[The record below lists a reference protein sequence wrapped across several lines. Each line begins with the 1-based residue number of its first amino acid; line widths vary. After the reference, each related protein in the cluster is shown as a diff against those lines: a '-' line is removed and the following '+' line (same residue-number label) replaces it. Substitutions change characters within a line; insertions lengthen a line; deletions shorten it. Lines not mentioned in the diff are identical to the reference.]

1 MSIKLRTSI
10 PGPASLAL
18 AARRAR
24 AVPSSVS
31 MTTPVFVRSARG
43 AVIEDVDGNSL
54 LDFAGGI
61 GCVNAGHAAPAI
73 TEAVRHQAEHFL
85 HTCFMVAPYEG
96 YVAVAEQLN
105 VLAPGPSEKR
115 TFLANSGAEVV
126 ENAIKLA
133 RAYTGRTAIL
143 CFDHAYHGRTYMAMA
158 LTSKNIPYKDGFAPF
173 PGEVYRVPYPYCYRE
188 GCTPGEHHCCARSE
202 DDLVQA
208 LFAEVDATNVAAI
221 IVEPVLGEGGFV
233 VPPPEFLPM
242 LRSVCTRFGIVFI
255 ADEVQTGFGRT
266 GALFACDHQDVEP
279 DLLLTAKSIASGLP
293 LAAITGRADIMDH
306 PVAGAL
312 GGTFGGNPLS
322 CAAALATFALFE
334 DGILVERA
342 RALGERFRTRALAW
356 QQRFAAVGDVR
367 GLGAMQAIELVEDQ
381 SSQRPATTLTKAVQR
396 AAYERGLIL
405 VTAGTFGNV
414 LRLLVPLVA
423 TDAELVE
430 GLDVME
436 QALLASLSNAGWGS
450 RAAPSKPE
458 TLLTDALAPVPS

>member
-31 MTTPVFVRSARG
+31 MTTPVFVRSAHG
-43 AVIEDVDGNSL
+43 ALIEDVDGNSL

-61 GCVNAGHAAPAI
+61 GCVNAGHTAPTI
-73 TEAVRHQAEHFL
+73 TDAVRQQAEHFL

-105 VLAPGPSEKR
+105 ALAPGPAEKR
-115 TFLANSGAEVV
+115 TFLANTGAEVV

-133 RAYTGRTAIL
+133 RSYTGRSAIL

-158 LTSKNIPYKDGFAPF
+158 LTSKSIPYKDGFAPF

-188 GCTPGEHHCCARSE
+188 GCTPTQHHCCARSE
-202 DDLVQA
+202 DDLRQA
-208 LFAEVDATNVAAI
+208 LFTEINATDVAAI

-242 LRSVCTRFGIVFI
+242 LRHICNDFGIVLI

-266 GALFACDHQDVEP
+266 GALFACDHQRVEP

-293 LAAITGRADIMDH
+293 LAAITGKAEIMNH

-322 CAAALATFALFE
+322 CAAALATFALFKN
-334 DGILVERA
+334 GVLVERA
-342 RALGERFRTRALAW
+342 RTLGERFRTRALAW
-356 QQRFAAVGDVR
+356 QQRFATVGDVR
-367 GLGAMQAIELVEDQ
+367 GLGAMQAIEFVEDR
-381 SSQRPATTLTKAVQR
+381 SSKRPATAITKAIQR
-396 AAYERGLIL
+396 AAYERGLVL
-405 VTAGTFGNV
+405 VTAGTYGNV

-423 TDAELVE
+423 TDSELDE
-430 GLDVME
+430 GLDVIEAAIVAACDQANPQARALPSNPEVFEME
-436 QALLASLSNAGWGS
+436 SSTPMLS
-450 RAAPSKPE
+450 
-458 TLLTDALAPVPS
+458 